1 MFISVKNREE
11 DCNYCEK
18 ILDSIDDRKLE
29 GIISTIVVAEVLVG
43 FYQNKEVQEGEK
55 FMMHVL
61 QKYKVIPVG
70 IEISNK
76 AAKLRSES
84 NIKLPDAIVA
94 VTAFDADFL
103 ITKDDD
109 IKRKIKSAIMP
120 KEFVVKHL
128 Q

>member
-1 MFISVKNREE
+1 
-11 DCNYCEK
+11 
-18 ILDSIDDRKLE
+18 LE

-84 NIKLPDAIVA
+84 NIKLSDAIVA